1 MAAAGAAGTRIAAD
15 TKGVVVIRGAAAT
28 SGRSPRQKR
37 RKMEA
42 TPRIRTQAEGTE
54 AVPTAAHRAVVVVRA
69 TGLGAA
75 LTGAGAVEAVGE
87 EAISPPRALLP
98 GDTIR
103 LG

>member
-1 MAAAGAAGTRIAAD
+1 MAAAGAAGTSIAVNTKAAAD
-15 TKGVVVIRGAAAT
+15 IRGAAAT
-28 SGRSPRQKR
+28 SGRSLRRRR
-37 RKMEA
+37 RKKGV
-42 TPRIRTQAEGTE
+42 TPRISTRAEETI

-69 TGLGAA
+69 PGLGAA
-75 LTGAGAVEAVGE
+75 LTGTGAVEAVGK